1 MRRIMLTALVLA
13 LAGCQPGGPG
23 SPDELA
29 TRYQQAHEAQD
40 LDALRGLVC
49 WDRVDE
55 VTRASVER
63 QIEKELGRSIEAVRV
78 EPLSEGFELE
88 YTLDGVTYRPNL
100 TPVRRIRIEF
110 TMPEKGEPNLS
121 TSMSFLVGERDG
133 TYLITTAAPVADG
146 AG

>member
-1 MRRIMLTALVLA
+1 MRRIMLAALTLA
-13 LAGCQPGGPG
+13 LTGCQPGGAG

-29 TRYQQAHEAQD
+29 TRYQQAHEARD
-40 LDALRGLVC
+40 LGALRSLVC

-55 VTRASVER
+55 ATRASVER
-63 QIEKELGRSIEAVRV
+63 QIEKELGRAIEAVRV

-100 TPVRRIRIEF
+100 EPLRRLRIEF
-110 TMPEKGEPNLS
+110 TAAKEGEESAS

-133 TYLITTAAPVADG
+133 AYLITTAAPVADG

>member
-1 MRRIMLTALVLA
+1 MRRIMLVGLA
-13 LAGCQPGGPG
+13 LAWAGCQPGGAG

-40 LDALRGLVC
+40 LDALRSLVC

-55 VTRASVER
+55 ATRDSVER
-63 QIEKELGRSIEAVRV
+63 QIEKELGRPIEAVRV

-88 YTLDGVTYRPNL
+88 YTLGGVTYRPNL
-100 TPVRRIRIEF
+100 EPVRRIRIEF
-110 TMPEKGEPNLS
+110 TVPEEGDPSVS

-133 TYLITTAAPVADG
+133 AYLITTAAPVADS

>member
-1 MRRIMLTALVLA
+1 MWTALALA
-13 LAGCQPGGPG
+13 LAGCQPGGAG

-29 TRYQQAHEAQD
+29 TRYQQAHEARD
-40 LDALRGLVC
+40 LDALRSLVC

-55 VTRASVER
+55 PTRGSVER
-63 QIEKELGRSIEAVRV
+63 QIEKELGRRIEAIRV
-78 EPLSEGFELE
+78 EPLSDGFELE

-100 TPVRRIRIEF
+100 VPVRRIRIEF
-110 TMPEKGEPNLS
+110 ATPEESDPMLS

-133 TYLITTAAPVADG
+133 AYLITTAAPVADG